1 MRAMASVT
9 TAGQALDGTNIAE
22 ILETLLGKYDSLDAR
37 ICHIEFSINDT
48 FPRISVRGS
57 YLAFRD
63 GLPTL
68 EDFVTV
74 VHRRIT
80 TFCLPRNELKEIHDK
95 AALLPP
101 SEAAE
106 LWTGAVTRASQRYI
120 KAKKGSHRSGEAT
133 EIVLYI
139 LLEWVLKAPQIVSK
153 MYLKTNNDMPVHGTD
168 GIHARF
174 DAKTGE
180 LFLYWGEFKAHQTL
194 ASAFASAMESLVEFV
209 DLAKEEKEIDLIH
222 SHADLGEIGS
232 DEKKAI
238 LEFFDPYVKKSN
250 KRKPVFACLLVFDE
264 PTLSQVSDSEQK
276 FVDHFKEIA
285 TGFIASLQPKLEAC
299 DLFPRRFDFFLLPIN
314 SVQLMR
320 DLFQQ
325 KIGWPNA

>member
-1 MRAMASVT
+1 MNPAAAAPV
-9 TAGQALDGTNIAE
+9 AELGDIKIAE
-22 ILETLLGKYDSLDAR
+22 ILEALLGNYDSLRAR
-37 ICHIEFSINDT
+37 IKHIDFSLNDV

-80 TFCLPRNELKEIHDK
+80 TFCLPRNELRELHDK
-95 AALLPP
+95 AISLSA

-106 LWTGAVTRASQRYI
+106 LWTGAVTRASQQYI

-153 MYLKTNNDMPVHGTD
+153 MYLKTNNEMPVYGTD
-168 GIHARF
+168 GIHIRYNA
-174 DAKTGE
+174 ASGE
-180 LFLYWGEFKAHQTL
+180 LFLYWGESKAHKTL
-194 ASAFASAMESLVEFV
+194 AGAFASAMESLVDFIK
-209 DLAKEEKEIDLIH
+209 LAKEEKEIDLIH
-222 SHADLGEIGS
+222 AHADLGGIEGA
-232 DEKKAI
+232 EKQAI
-238 LEFFDPYVKKSN
+238 LDFFDPFLEKSN
-250 KRKPVFACLLVFDE
+250 KRRPVFACLLAFDE
-264 PTLSQVSDSEQK
+264 PSLREVTEHEED
-276 FVDHFKEIA
+276 FIANFKKIA
-285 TGFIASLQPKLEAC
+285 AEFIASLQQKLDAY
-299 DLFPRRFDFFLLPIN
+299 DLFPRRFEFFLLPIN
-314 SVQLMR
+314 SVQSLR

-325 KIGWPNA
+325 KIGWPND